1 MLVPWGDGAEII
13 AALSVPHSMREEI
26 QLLRKAQ
33 AYSVSLYDQM
43 IQQLDAQDAL
53 TRIGEKR
60 IYALKKGFYTEEDG
74 TNYFHI
80 NY

>member
-1 MLVPWGDGAEII
+1 MPWGDGAEII

-53 TRIGEKR
+53 TRIGEKGV
-60 IYALKKGFYTEEDG
+60 YALKKGFYTEEEG
-74 TNYFHI
+74 INFFHI
-80 NY
+80 IY